1 MATTAHRPDGAV
13 RAPRGPRVA
22 GQTSL
27 AGLAATI
34 VRSARDVV
42 GHTFEVAALESRLA
56 GTTLVVMAAI
66 AVAVVVLVLSTWGLL
81 LAAAVRGLMEAGFG
95 AVAGLLLV
103 GAANLLAA
111 GVLVLVF
118 LRLMP
123 RLKFSATRRV
133 LEKMGSDS

>member
-13 RAPRGPRVA
+13 RAPRAPRVA

-111 GVLVLVF
+111 GLLVLVF